1 MSNIEKSDGPP
12 APFEYDNRTWFYDD
26 RKDPFAEGEPE
37 LVAFKDDT
45 SEMLELHL
53 YKLDNGLMV
62 NETIEINLMHA
73 VNVRKRMQCEI
84 ADKTKQRPVF
94 RGEPN

>member
-1 MSNIEKSDGPP
+1 
-12 APFEYDNRTWFYDD
+12 
-26 RKDPFAEGEPE
+26 
-37 LVAFKDDT
+37 
-45 SEMLELHL
+45 MLELHL
-53 YKLDNGLMV
+53 YKLDNGLTV